1 MYPQTSCRQRFFHL
15 SELPVSVAVPRL
27 YRVAVEQSPTV
38 LVETA
43 DGSAAGGKFQD
54 FACTKV

>member
-1 MYPQTSCRQRFFHL
+1 
-15 SELPVSVAVPRL
+15 VPRL
-27 YRVAVEQSPTV
+27 YRVAVEQSRTV